1 LGAFAGSDENVVVG
15 GDFAVT
21 ENELRTALKSLREAG
36 IAAIHSHMTGEE
48 PRIIFFNY
56 WGRGPAQRLAQSIQ
70 KALPAG
76 TEIPAK
82 PRPQCEM
89 RASASV
95 TRRAR
100 QCNHFTP
107 SRLNPLFDILPSFPL
122 VNGSDKL
129 TNFLYLMTEDACP
142 ASFIERL

>member
-1 LGAFAGSDENVVVG
+1 MFAAEQAMIKFTFGHPAKVHSVDLDNTVGVNTWAEFAGSDENVVVD

-21 ENELRTALKSLREAG
+21 ENELRTVLKSLREAG

-56 WGRGPAQRLAQSIQ
+56 WGRGPAQSLAQSIQ

-82 PRPQCEM
+82 PR
-89 RASASV
+89 
-95 TRRAR
+95 
-100 QCNHFTP
+100 
-107 SRLNPLFDILPSFPL
+107 LN
-122 VNGSDKL
+122 V
-129 TNFLYLMTEDACP
+129 
-142 ASFIERL
+142 R